1 MSKLTIAT
9 RGSALAL
16 WQANHVRAALERQ
29 DPELEVELL
38 VVKTKGDKILDVPLA
53 KVGGKGLFVKEIEQ
67 ALVDRAADVAVH
79 SMKDVPAELAD
90 GLHLAAVSAREDPRD
105 ALCSRDGSTL
115 TELAPG
121 ACVGT
126 SSLRRQCQVLAL
138 RPDLRIATLRGNVPT
153 RLRKLDEGQFDA
165 IMLAAAGLVR
175 LGHAD
180 RITEALA
187 PAVVLPA
194 VGQGVLGI
202 ETRIDDE
209 STTER
214 VRRAM
219 HDATAAASVA
229 AERAF
234 LLRLGGGCQTPLA
247 AHATTE
253 AGQVSIHGLVG
264 RPDGGLLLRGHRE
277 GAEAQAEALGVALAE
292 ELLAQGAQGLI
303 DECVAAGVPTPTS

>member
-16 WQANHVRAALERQ
+16 WQANHVRAALEAG
-29 DPELEVELL
+29 DSGLEIELL

-67 ALVDRAADVAVH
+67 ALIERAADVAVH
-79 SMKDVPAELAD
+79 SMKDLPAELAD

-105 ALCSRDGSTL
+105 ALCSRDGRL
-115 TELAPG
+115 LADLPSG
-121 ACVGT
+121 SCVGT
-126 SSLRRQCQVLAL
+126 SSLRRQCQLLAR

-165 IMLAAAGLVR
+165 ILLAAAGLER

-180 RITEALA
+180 RIAEALE
-187 PAVVLPA
+187 PNVLVPA

-209 STTER
+209 ATTGR
-214 VRRAM
+214 VRAAM
-219 HDATAAASVA
+219 HDESAASCVA

-247 AHATTE
+247 AYATLAE
-253 AGQVSIHGLVG
+253 GRLSVDGLVG
-264 RPDGGLLLRGHRE
+264 RPDGGLILRGRRDGDE
-277 GAEAQAEALGVALAE
+277 RDAEALGIALAE
-292 ELLAQGAQGLI
+292 ELLDQGAQELI
-303 DECVAAGVPTPTS
+303 DECVAQGVAT